1 MKFLKRSDRHLE
13 RDLASLRSEPT
24 EEFIHSISSRV
35 LRGRRVE
42 RSSRMKVGLAM
53 SLTALGL
60 VVFAVFGGLGYAG
73 SAASK
78 ATKVVNVVKV
88 SNTSNTVKVTPKPT
102 PTPTPA
108 PTPAPTPTT
117 STSGAKVITWTG
129 NGTTGGFCSSVSGT
143 GNTQTWQFN
152 LTSPFSSGSSTLTAT
167 FQSAGTKT
175 ASVAGGTSVIKWFVT
190 TGKNDKLLS
199 ASATNGTKNSVLTIS
214 HCTLSGTPSG
224 GGGSSSD
231 DHSSSGDHSED
242 DDSSGGGGGGGNCS
256 GGGSGGGNSHSDDND
271 SSSDDKSDAKSDDN
285 DASSDDKSDSHS
297 GGGGG
302 AGGNQYGGCIPICHK
317 VSTGKY
323 VLQLISS
330 TQVALHQ
337 SHGDIVPAP
346 ASGCPGGGSNSDDDS
361 SVDNG
366 SDDNPKCNSGRG
378 NKSEGNSSQLIKPS
392 TGSKG
397 TSPTVDCDPGNSGSK
412 NKGGD

>member
-1 MKFLKRSDRHLE
+1 MKFLNRTERQLE
-13 RDLASLRSEPT
+13 RDLTSLRAEPT

-60 VVFAVFGGLGYAG
+60 VVFAVFGGLGYAS

-88 SNTSNTVKVTPKPT
+88 SNTSNTVNV
-102 PTPTPA
+102 TPTPA
-108 PTPAPTPTT
+108 PKPTSAPTPTT

-129 NGTTGGFCSSVSGT
+129 NGTSGGFCSSISGS

-152 LTSPFSSGSSTLTAT
+152 LTSPFSTGNSTLTAT

-175 ASVAGGTSVIKWFVT
+175 ATVSGSTSVIKWLVA
-190 TGKNDKLLS
+190 TGKNDRLLS

-214 HCTLSGTPSG
+214 HCTLSNTTTG
-224 GGGSSSD
+224 GGSSSSSD
-231 DHSSSGDHSED
+231 DHSED
-242 DDSSGGGGGGGNCS
+242 DSSSGGGGSGNCS
-256 GGGSGGGNSHSDDND
+256 GGGSGGNSY
-271 SSSDDKSDAKSDDN
+271 SDDN
-285 DASSDDKSDSHS
+285 DASSDDKSDARSDDNDNS
-297 GGGGG
+297 SDDNSDAGGHNGGG

-317 VSTGKY
+317 VSAGKY
-323 VLQLISS
+323 VLQLVSS
-330 TQVALHQ
+330 SQVALHQ

-346 ASGCPGGGSNSDDDS
+346 ATGCPGDVPSDR
-361 SVDNG
+361 
-366 SDDNPKCNSGRG
+366 PKCNSGRG
-378 NKSEGNSSQLIKPS
+378 NSSEGNSSQLIKPS
-392 TGSKG
+392 TGSRG
-397 TSPTVDCDPGNSGSK
+397 TSPTVDCDPGNSGGQ